1 MKSKTFWIIILL
13 IPIVLF
19 AGCDEP
25 PLDYNRPIFIEGSI
39 EAVGY
44 NVPIKI
50 ALNPGFTGTYNKA
63 GYGSEGTWQII
74 ESAAA
79 VQKIIFTDSSNGG
92 KLTITLY
99 NNKEASVSYS
109 GWQAFG
115 NWYQ

>member
-1 MKSKTFWIIILL
+1 MKSNTFWIIILL

-19 AGCDEP
+19 AGCDETPP

-39 EAVGY
+39 EGVDV

-74 ESAAA
+74 ESAA
-79 VQKIIFTDSSNGG
+79 VQKIIFTDSRNTM
-92 KLTITLY
+92 TITLY
-99 NNKEASVSYS
+99 YNKEASVSWDS

-115 NWYQ
+115 KWYQ

>member
-1 MKSKTFWIIILL
+1 MKSNKFRIIILL

-19 AGCDEP
+19 AGCDEA

-39 EAVGY
+39 EGVGY
-44 NVPIKI
+44 NVPVKI

-74 ESAAA
+74 ESAG
-79 VQKIIFTDSSNGG
+79 VQKIIFTDSKNIM
-92 KLTITLY
+92 TITLY
-99 NNKEASVSYS
+99 YNKEASVSWDS